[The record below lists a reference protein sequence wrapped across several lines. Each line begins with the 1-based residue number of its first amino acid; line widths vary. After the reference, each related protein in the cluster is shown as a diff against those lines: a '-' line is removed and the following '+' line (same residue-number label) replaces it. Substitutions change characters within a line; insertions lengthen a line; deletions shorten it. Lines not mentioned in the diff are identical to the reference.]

1 MQQLLSLLSDGKFH
15 SGEALAEVMGCTRSA
30 VWKQV
35 DKLRQVTG
43 LTVDAVSGR
52 GYRLRRPIE
61 LLDSS
66 KIEAAVVEQQLDWPD
81 VFTLVA
87 STESTNAMAQQAL
100 AEMTTKSASWLAEHQ
115 SAGRGRRG
123 RVWQSPYGSNLYF
136 SLAYRFALPIH
147 QLAGL
152 SLATGIV
159 IAEVLK
165 SAGLRTPQLK
175 WPNDIYAEDK
185 KLGGILIEVSGE
197 ATAGAMAV
205 IGVGINIDHQSL
217 DQASIDQ
224 PITSLREQQV
234 AESRNVLAARLI
246 SAVIRMA
253 KDFEQTGLKGF
264 VDRWPEFDA
273 FKDRR
278 VALTGPGVA
287 HYGIC
292 RGIAEDG
299 GLRLETDSGEQ
310 VFYGGELSLRLG

>member
-1 MQQLLSLLSDGKFH
+1 
-15 SGEALAEVMGCTRSA
+15 
-30 VWKQV
+30 
-35 DKLRQVTG
+35 
-43 LTVDAVSGR
+43 
-52 GYRLRRPIE
+52 
-61 LLDSS
+61 
-66 KIEAAVVEQQLDWPD
+66 
-81 VFTLVA
+81 
-87 STESTNAMAQQAL
+87 
-100 AEMTTKSASWLAEHQ
+100 
-115 SAGRGRRG
+115 
-123 RVWQSPYGSNLYF
+123 
-136 SLAYRFALPIH
+136 
-147 QLAGL
+147 
-152 SLATGIV
+152 
-159 IAEVLK
+159 VLK

-175 WPNDIYAEDK
+175 WPNDLYAEDK

-234 AESRNVLAARLI
+234 AESRNVLVARLI

-273 FKDRR
+273 FKNRR
-278 VALTGPGVA
+278 VALTGPGIV

>member
-61 LLDSS
+61 LLELS
-66 KIEAAVVEQQLDWPD
+66 KIESLVAEHQLDWPEQ
-81 VFTLVA
+81 FTLVT

-100 AEMTTKSASWLAEHQ
+100 ADLNGKSAAWLAEHQ

-136 SLAYRFALPIH
+136 SLAYRFSLPIH

-165 SAGLRTPQLK
+165 ESGLAKPQLK
-175 WPNDIYAEDK
+175 WPNDLYADEK

-217 DQASIDQ
+217 NQAEIDQ
-224 PITSLREQQV
+224 PITSLREQHV
-234 AESRNVLAARLI
+234 SESRNTLAVRLI
-246 SAVIRMA
+246 ASVTQMA
-253 KDFEQTGLKGF
+253 KAFEQAGLKGF
-264 VDRWPEFDA
+264 VDRWSEFDA

-278 VALTGPGVA
+278 VALTGPGIS